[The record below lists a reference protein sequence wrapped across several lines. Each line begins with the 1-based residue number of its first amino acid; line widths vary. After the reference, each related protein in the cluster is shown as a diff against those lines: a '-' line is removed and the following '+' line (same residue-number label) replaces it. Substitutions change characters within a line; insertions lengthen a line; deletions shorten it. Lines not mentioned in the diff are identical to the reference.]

1 MWEYN
6 YTPSPDELYHYGVP
20 GMKWGRRKKYQTA
33 NGHLNT
39 LGKARKNYETA
50 KADRKNAAKDLRRKG
65 GLGIGIKGIEKI
77 NKYANRYDK
86 AALNELSAK
95 ARYKA
100 AKAKNKHKA
109 DKAEFNTYRK
119 EMQKTGLP
127 GSIRDSQNRN
137 ASSKIY
143 NQIKIKKGKAY
154 ADRVSKSVQNRA
166 YAAAAASAA
175 VAIGSAAVS
184 AYLTNRS

>member
-20 GMKWGRRKKYQTA
+20 GMKWGHRKKYQTA
-33 NGHLNT
+33 SGSLNA

-50 KADRKNAAKDLRRKG
+50 KTDRKKAAKDLIRKSG
-65 GLGIGIKGIEKI
+65 SGIGIKGIAKAK
-77 NKYANRYDK
+77 KYANRYDK

-100 AKAKNKHKA
+100 AKAKNKKKA

-119 EMQKTGLP
+119 AMQKTGLP
-127 GSIRDSQNRN
+127 GSIRDVQNRN
-137 ASSKIY
+137 VSSKIY
-143 NQIKIKKGKAY
+143 NQVKIKKGKEY
-154 ADRVSKSVQNRA
+154 ADKVSKSVQNRA
-166 YAAAAASAA
+166 YATIAASAA
-175 VAIGSAAVS
+175 VTVGYAAVS
-184 AYLTNRS
+184 VYLNNRS